1 MLRWPSR
8 AVASPLPHVSR
19 RGVHTSTTS
28 LQQPEKAWGKVF
40 QGNHQATGPQT
51 YSHRVARRE
60 RGAESRLSTLPH
72 ARLAA
77 RPATTYEQRV
87 CVCRGKCS
95 SLQLKLATF
104 SPYISPYSQRPTRHT
119 HPNDRPHMHTTP
131 HGTRTRSTL
140 LSLTRWAQPLVRAL
154 SRSCSW
160 SGAPPLCRA
169 LGYLQGSS
177 AGQRPAQAK
186 TRRHTRPHARCT
198 HRSPPRPRIRGSA
211 PIT

>member
-104 SPYISPYSQRPTRHT
+104 SPYISPYSQRPTRIQTIGHICT
-119 HPNDRPHMHTTP
+119 LYTTRYTDTVHTTLSNTLGP
-131 HGTRTRSTL
+131 ASRTSP
-140 LSLTRWAQPLVRAL
+140 QPLLFVVRSATPVP
-154 SRSCSW
+154 C
-160 SGAPPLCRA
+160 
-169 LGYLQGSS
+169 LQGTS
-177 AGQRPAQAK
+177 ATGRDQRRLRPGGTHGPTLAA
-186 TRRHTRPHARCT
+186 HTARPLG
-198 HRSPPRPRIRGSA
+198 PE
-211 PIT
+211 